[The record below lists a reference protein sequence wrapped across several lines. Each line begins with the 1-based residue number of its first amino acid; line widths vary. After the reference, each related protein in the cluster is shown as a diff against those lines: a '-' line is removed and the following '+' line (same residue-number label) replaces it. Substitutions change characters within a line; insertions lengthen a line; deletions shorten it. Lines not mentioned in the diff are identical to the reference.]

1 MALGGAASGI
11 VGATDIGSVTVM
23 QLQRAAI
30 ALVGYYKDNN
40 NEECIEAAY
49 KDVLAKIMVALTVD
63 AISQGKADELIEGL
77 QQLMKARK

>member
-11 VGATDIGSVTVM
+11 VGATDSGSATVM

-30 ALVGYYKDNN
+30 TFANYYKENN
-40 NEECIEAAY
+40 NEEHIKAAH
-49 KDVLAKIMVALTVD
+49 KDVLAKIMVALTLD
-63 AISQGKADELIEGL
+63 AISQRKADELIEGL